1 MGERSPGAGRRSAEP
16 IGHRGVD
23 ATETAP
29 IGPPLAAPQTDHTAP
44 PRPRKPPRRG
54 KHEPRGPL
62 AFLRELPALILIA
75 FGLALIIKTFI
86 IQAFFIPSR
95 SMVPTLHIGDRVIVN
110 KFIYDFS
117 EPDRGD
123 IIVFENPAL
132 PEADRNPLAA
142 AWHWLIEG
150 LGFTSDPNKDFI
162 KRVIG
167 VPGDVVE
174 IKNGAV
180 FVNGQRLREPY
191 ISAQKDRSDMGPAK
205 VEPEKVFVMGDNRP
219 NSQDS
224 RSIGQIPYD
233 NIVGEAFVLLWPPSR
248 LEWLSGG

>member
-1 MGERSPGAGRRSAEP
+1 MGERSPGAGRRSTEP
-16 IGHRGVD
+16 IGQRGV
-23 ATETAP
+23 AP
-29 IGPPLAAPQTDHTAP
+29 TDTSPPEAP
-44 PRPRKPPRRG
+44 PTSVPAEERTIPHEPKRPRKG

-62 AFLRELPALILIA
+62 AFLRELPGLILIA
-75 FGLALIIKTFI
+75 FGLALLIKTFL

-95 SMVPTLHIGDRVIVN
+95 SMLPTLRVGDRVIVN
-110 KFIYDFS
+110 KFIYDFG

-132 PEADRNPLAA
+132 PEPDRNPLSAV
-142 AWHWLIEG
+142 WHWLIEG

-167 VPGDVVE
+167 TPGDVVE
-174 IKNGAV
+174 VKNGSV
-180 FVNGQRLREPY
+180 FVNGERLQEPY
-191 ISAQKDRSDMGPAK
+191 VSAQKDRSDMPPTK
-205 VEPEKVFVMGDNRP
+205 VEREKVFVMGDNRP

-248 LEWLSGG
+248 IDWLSGG